1 MIEEY
6 DISSFELLTRKWKI
20 YKELCKMEWTFE
32 VGEQSESLKGENDG
46 IKISSNNVIISSPS
60 S

>member
-20 YKELCKMEWTFE
+20 YKELGKMEWTFE